1 MHDTTYEL
9 VVFDGDETLIDGDIV
24 ESVAA
29 HAGVEDEFQRV
40 KTDVWEHDLDAMEA
54 LSEQIFPLFEGVSA
68 AELDRLVRSL
78 SFAPGARAVAGNV
91 TCRTAIFTA
100 LTPLADRIATE
111 LGFDWKR
118 ANDPVVEDGVLTGE
132 LRGDIVDRGKG
143 PVLDDLVEALGIDH
157 EQVIAV
163 GDGPHD
169 VPLFE
174 RAGFSIAMDPKPAVR
189 DVPDV
194 ATDEQ
199 NFFEIVPHL
208 DERGVLDAEAVG
220 GRTEA
225 SADPT
230 VD

>member
-1 MHDTTYEL
+1 MNDRTYEL

-24 ESVAA
+24 ESLAA

-40 KTDVWEHDLDAMEA
+40 KTDVWERDLDAMEA
-54 LSEQIFPLFEGVSA
+54 LSEQIFPLFEGVSP
-68 AELDRLVRSL
+68 AELERLVQSL

-91 TCRTAIFTA
+91 TCQTAIFTA
-100 LTPLADRIATE
+100 LTPLADRIADE
-111 LGFDWKR
+111 LGFDWRR

-143 PVLDDLVEALGIDH
+143 PVLDDLVAALGIDH
-157 EQVIAV
+157 EQVVAV

-169 VPLFE
+169 IPLFE
-174 RAGFSIAMDPKPAVR
+174 RAGFSVAMDPKPAVR

-194 ATDEQ
+194 ATDDQ
-199 NFFEIVPHL
+199 NFFEIVPL
-208 DERGVLDAEAVG
+208 FEERGVLDAETVG
-220 GRTEA
+220 SQADA
-225 SADPT
+225 SVDLT

>member
-1 MHDTTYEL
+1 MDDTTYEL

-24 ESVAA
+24 GSLAA

-54 LSEQIFPLFEGVSA
+54 LSEQIFPLFEGIPA
-68 AELDRLVRSL
+68 AELERLVRAL
-78 SFAPGARAVAGNV
+78 SFAPGARAVASNV
-91 TCRTAIFTA
+91 TCQTAIFTA
-100 LTPLADRIATE
+100 LTPLADRIADE
-111 LGFDWKR
+111 VGLDWKR
-118 ANDPVVEDGVLTGE
+118 ANDPVVEDGALTGE

-143 PVLDDLVEALGIDH
+143 PVLDDLVATLGIDH
-157 EQVIAV
+157 EQVIAI

-169 VPLFE
+169 IPLFE

-199 NFFEIVPHL
+199 NFFDIVPHL
-208 DERGVLDAEAVG
+208 EERGVLDAG
-220 GRTEA
+220 
-225 SADPT
+225 T
-230 VD
+230 VDGQADTSVDLTVD

>member
-1 MHDTTYEL
+1 MDDTTYEL

-24 ESVAA
+24 DALAEHV
-29 HAGVEDEFQRV
+29 GVTDEVTRV
-40 KTDVWEHDLDAMEA
+40 KTAVWEDDLDAMEA

-68 AELDRLVRSL
+68 AELDRLVQSL
-78 SFAPGARAVAGNV
+78 PFAPGARAVASNV
-91 TCRTAIFTA
+91 TCQTAIFTA
-100 LTPLADRIATE
+100 LTPLADHIADE
-111 LGFDWKR
+111 LEFDWKR

-132 LRGDIVDRGKG
+132 IRGDIIDRGKG
-143 PVLDDLVEALGIDH
+143 PVLDDLLEQLGIDH

-169 VPLFE
+169 IPLFE
-174 RAGFSIAMDPKPAVR
+174 RAGFSIAMDPGAAVR

-208 DERGVLDAEAVG
+208 EARGVLDVEGVQ
-220 GRTEA
+220 RH
-225 SADPT
+225 ADGPVDLT